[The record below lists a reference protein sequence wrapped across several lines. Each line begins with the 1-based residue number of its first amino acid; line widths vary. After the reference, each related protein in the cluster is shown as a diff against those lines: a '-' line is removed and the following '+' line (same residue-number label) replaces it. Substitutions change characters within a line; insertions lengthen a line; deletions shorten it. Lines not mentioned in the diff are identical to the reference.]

1 MTTDMNNQTTL
12 ISIGGNIG
20 SGKST
25 LIQTLTETGRI
36 SNSIQKNWVILSEP
50 IERWGPWL
58 KLFYD
63 HMVKH
68 AFGFQMKVMYEYMF
82 VKALNKKK
90 NVITERSPMD
100 SVFVF
105 GNHLQEKGILQ
116 DHEYCLLKKF
126 YEEIGW
132 KPHIYIY
139 ISSDPEV
146 CYNRIVERKRQCE
159 SDISIDYLKEL
170 NIQYEKFVKSL
181 QNVPIDMKVYVVDG
195 NKTKDEIFSEVMSII
210 ANTSPSSNTQFSPFD
225 I

>member
-1 MTTDMNNQTTL
+1 MKHDMTTL

-25 LIQTLTETGRI
+25 LIQSLTETAGI
-36 SNSIQKNWVILSEP
+36 SHSVQKNWTILSEP

-63 HMVKH
+63 DMVKH

-82 VKALNKKK
+82 VKALSKKK

-105 GNHLQEKGILQ
+105 GNHLQEKGVLQ
-116 DHEYCLLKKF
+116 DHEYNLLKQF
-126 YEEIGW
+126 YQEIGW
-132 KPHIYIY
+132 RPHIYIY

-146 CYNRIVERKRQCE
+146 CYNRIAERKRQCE
-159 SDISIDYLKEL
+159 SDISLDYLIEL
-170 NIQYEKFVKSL
+170 NRHYETFVKSL
-181 QNVPIDMKVYVVDG
+181 QNVPIDMKLYIVDG
-195 NKTKDEIFSEVMSII
+195 NKTKDELFSEVMSIL
-210 ANTSPSSNTQFSPFD
+210 ANTSPSPSTSRLSR
-225 I
+225 

>member
-1 MTTDMNNQTTL
+1 MKNDMTTL

-25 LIQTLTETGRI
+25 LIQSLTETAGI
-36 SNSIQKNWVILSEP
+36 SNSVQKNWTILSEP

-63 HMVKH
+63 DMVKH

-82 VKALNKKK
+82 VKALSKKK

-105 GNHLQEKGILQ
+105 GNHLQEKGVLQ
-116 DHEYCLLKKF
+116 DHEYNLLKQF
-126 YEEIGW
+126 YQEIGW
-132 KPHIYIY
+132 RPHIYIY

-146 CYNRIVERKRQCE
+146 CYNRIAERKRQCE
-159 SDISIDYLKEL
+159 SDISLDYLIEL
-170 NIQYEKFVKSL
+170 NRHYETFVKSL
-181 QNVPIDMKVYVVDG
+181 QNVPIDMKLYIVDG
-195 NKTKDEIFSEVMSII
+195 NKTKDELFSEVMSIL
-210 ANTSPSSNTQFSPFD
+210 ANTSPSPSTSRLSR
-225 I
+225 

>member
-1 MTTDMNNQTTL
+1 MTTL

-25 LIQTLTETGRI
+25 LIQSLTETAGI
-36 SNSIQKNWVILSEP
+36 SHSVQKNWTILSEP

-63 HMVKH
+63 DMVKH

-82 VKALNKKK
+82 VKALSKKK

-105 GNHLQEKGILQ
+105 GNHLQEKGVLQ
-116 DHEYCLLKKF
+116 DHEYNLLKQF
-126 YEEIGW
+126 YQEIGW
-132 KPHIYIY
+132 RPHIYIY

-146 CYNRIVERKRQCE
+146 CYNRIAERKRQCE
-159 SDISIDYLKEL
+159 SDISLDYLIEL
-170 NIQYEKFVKSL
+170 NRHYETFVKSL
-181 QNVPIDMKVYVVDG
+181 QNVPIDMKLYIVDG
-195 NKTKDEIFSEVMSII
+195 NKTKDELFSEVMSIL
-210 ANTSPSSNTQFSPFD
+210 ANTSPSPSTSRLSR
-225 I
+225 